1 MIRFNKGIEI
11 RTDRNGNHMISTDM
25 GQLFKTSL
33 VSPEYGAP
41 RTNWWHK
48 QHQSEL
54 RSWQKDLILGELDRV
69 YRRMNFTWQMNYY
82 LVYEERKGMNQPH
95 DVVFARI
102 PPANIWVLGTANH
115 TWIHHCDVDNFW
127 LYPNTSVLGD
137 FSQHKERDRYNNQV
151 IIPLEKHARKLEAQN
166 ER

>member
-11 RTDRNGNHMISTDM
+11 KTDRFGNHSILTDK
-25 GQLFKTSL
+25 GQIFKTSL
-33 VSPEYGAP
+33 VSPEYGTP
-41 RTNWWHK
+41 RTTWWNK
-48 QHQSEL
+48 QHQSEM
-54 RSWQKDLILGELDRV
+54 RHWQKDLILGEIDRL
-69 YRRMNFTWQMNYY
+69 YRRLNFTWQMQYY

-102 PPANIWVLGTANH
+102 PTANIWILGTAQH

-127 LYPNTSVLGD
+127 LYPNTAVLGD
-137 FSQHKERDRYNNQV
+137 FGINAERVRYNRTV
-151 IIPLEKHARKLEAQN
+151 IEPLEKHVRIREAQN